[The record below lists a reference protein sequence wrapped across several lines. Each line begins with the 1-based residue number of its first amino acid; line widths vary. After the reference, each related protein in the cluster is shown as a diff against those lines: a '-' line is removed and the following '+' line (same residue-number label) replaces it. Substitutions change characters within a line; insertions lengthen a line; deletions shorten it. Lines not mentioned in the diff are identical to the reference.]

1 MKCSLGISNFL
12 EEICS
17 LSHSIVFLY
26 FFALTTEESFLI
38 SPCYSLE
45 LCVQMDRSSSKD
57 HQGKLLRNSV
67 SNSQVWVTIEWRV
80 FSLAQHLS
88 MQHFTFSF
96 RKIKFETWHEWVLCV
111 AEHKAES
118 RQTLV
123 LGVDAREFPGRLL
136 RLDPTF
142 AYARPPSSWPLSRAE
157 FLTLAPCSDRIPVE
171 LFQILRDDAVESAAL
186 NMQYA
191 ICTQYAICWLLAHT
205 QEK

>member
-111 AEHKAES
+111 AEHKAFFIYYLLLIFTTTFYIKLIDCFYFIEEDS
-118 RQTLV
+118 WAQSSVIIYHSSSLVYVRSMINQRSILFWKATLH
-123 LGVDAREFPGRLL
+123 LQPCTSDKKSGK
-136 RLDPTF
+136 TF
-142 AYARPPSSWPLSRAE
+142 L
-157 FLTLAPCSDRIPVE
+157 
-171 LFQILRDDAVESAAL
+171 
-186 NMQYA
+186 
-191 ICTQYAICWLLAHT
+191 
-205 QEK
+205 K